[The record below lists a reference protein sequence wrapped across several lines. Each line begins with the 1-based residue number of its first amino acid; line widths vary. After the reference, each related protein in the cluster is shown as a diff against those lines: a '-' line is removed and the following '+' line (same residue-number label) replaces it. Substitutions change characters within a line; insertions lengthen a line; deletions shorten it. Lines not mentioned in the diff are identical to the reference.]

1 MGKSFNTGTLVNGLS
16 TDANGNVAIG
26 IASPTTRLT
35 IGRVDS
41 TNEGGQID
49 LCRASDNFNAWGIDV
64 FGNTTTPS
72 LRFIDNVASAAR
84 MVITG
89 AGNVGI
95 GTSSPDTLLHLS
107 ATQGALKI
115 ASTSTS
121 GANAPYLTFFH
132 PGNDEFR
139 ISGGDGLRFLS
150 SGTTERMRITGSGNV
165 GINLTGPTGRFHIYS
180 DNTPTLSGTSPTGAF
195 VIQSS
200 ATTAM
205 TMGVNP
211 NGPFN
216 GWIQMRHGAL
226 ADIAYGLMLQPLGG
240 DVIVGTTA
248 NPYAVTNRGNIFL
261 NGASQALYGFGI
273 AGAARG
279 YMYHAG
285 TQLYFENSTSGGN
298 LYMTATSGGVVLN
311 SSATSWSSNSDER
324 LKNIIGNIENA
335 VDSLLT
341 LRTVKHTWK
350 SDESNKECLALIA
363 QDVEKVFPQI
373 VDKYTLPVKPDD
385 TNPDETEYLGVRYTE
400 LIPVL
405 VKAIKEL
412 KEEIDILKNK

>member
-49 LCRASDNFNAWGIDV
+49 LCRASDNTNAWGIDV

-72 LRFIDNVASAAR
+72 LRFVDNVASAAR

-95 GTSSPDTLLHLS
+95 GTTSPTGTYGRLS
-107 ATQGALKI
+107 VAGGISIFDDNNAKLEI
-115 ASTSTS
+115 GRYSS
-121 GANAPYLTFFH
+121 GAANSYIKIGTNSNSLRITNAADSADLVTFANS
-132 PGNDEFR
+132 GNVGIGTSNPTTPLYVVGPMKSE
-139 ISGGDGLRFLS
+139 SGLYFNNTGTNGAFVWQEANTPLRFA
-150 SGTTERMRITGSGNV
+150 TNDTERMRIMSN
-165 GINLTGPTGRFHIYS
+165 
-180 DNTPTLSGTSPTGAF
+180 
-195 VIQSS
+195 
-200 ATTAM
+200 
-205 TMGVNP
+205 
-211 NGPFN
+211 
-216 GWIQMRHGAL
+216 
-226 ADIAYGLMLQPLGG
+226 G
-240 DVIVGTTA
+240 DVVVGTTTS
-248 NPYAVTNRGNIFL
+248 PYVGTNRGNIFL
-261 NGASQALYGFGI
+261 NGVSQSLYGFGI

-285 TQLYFENSTSGGN
+285 TQLYFENSASGGN

>member
-72 LRFIDNVASAAR
+72 LRFVDNVASAAR

-95 GTSSPDTLLHLS
+95 GTTSPTGTYGRLS
-107 ATQGALKI
+107 VAGGISIFDDNNAKLEI
-115 ASTSTS
+115 GRYSS
-121 GANAPYLTFFH
+121 GAANSYIKIGTNSNSLRITNAADSADLVTFANS
-132 PGNDEFR
+132 GNVGIGTSNPTTPLYVVGPMKSE
-139 ISGGDGLRFLS
+139 SGLYFNNTGTNGAFVWQEANTPLRFA
-150 SGTTERMRITGSGNV
+150 TNDTERMRIMSN
-165 GINLTGPTGRFHIYS
+165 
-180 DNTPTLSGTSPTGAF
+180 
-195 VIQSS
+195 
-200 ATTAM
+200 
-205 TMGVNP
+205 
-211 NGPFN
+211 
-216 GWIQMRHGAL
+216 
-226 ADIAYGLMLQPLGG
+226 G
-240 DVIVGTTA
+240 DVVVGTTTS
-248 NPYAVTNRGNIFL
+248 PYVGTNRGNIFL
-261 NGASQALYGFGI
+261 NGVSQSLYGFGI

-285 TQLYFENSTSGGN
+285 TQLYFENSASGGN